1 MLAGSLTTAL
11 TNINLTHM
19 GTILPNTF
27 TRAGCSTAITE
38 GSVILSRTALGSLC
52 ELWLQPA
59 QLGAAGV
66 DRLYNTSTIASTKK
80 KGKKKSP
87 KCFGKRVEK

>member
-66 DRLYNTSTIASTKK
+66 DRLYNASTIASTKK
-80 KGKKKSP
+80 KRKKKISEM
-87 KCFGKRVEK
+87 FWEES

>member
-80 KGKKKSP
+80 KGKKISEM
-87 KCFGKRVEK
+87 FWEES

>member
-1 MLAGSLTTAL
+1 
-11 TNINLTHM
+11 M
-19 GTILPNTF
+19 GTILPNTL

-38 GSVILSRTALGSLC
+38 GSVTLSRTTLGSFC

-66 DRLYNTSTIASTKK
+66 DGLCNTGTIANTIKKEKTTKM
-80 KGKKKSP
+80 
-87 KCFGKRVEK
+87 V